1 MYFIIKISVLQLT
14 DVVKITVE
22 WKLNYLKDIYDIENN
37 CNNVYN
43 QNIESKDMYLTTIEI
58 TNDDIKKYRK
68 RLQSCGLERAKKLKE
83 NIMVDIYI

>member
-22 WKLNYLKDIYDIENN
+22 WKLNYLKDVYDIENN

-43 QNIESKDMYLTTIEI
+43 QNIESKDCI
-58 TNDDIKKYRK
+58 
-68 RLQSCGLERAKKLKE
+68 
-83 NIMVDIYI
+83 

>member
-22 WKLNYLKDIYDIENN
+22 WKLNYLKDVYDIENN

-43 QNIESKDMYLTTIEI
+43 QNTESMDCI
-58 TNDDIKKYRK
+58 
-68 RLQSCGLERAKKLKE
+68 
-83 NIMVDIYI
+83 